1 MLRMSTIFPTDLV
14 LGVMHAAQPQRAAAA
29 AARLSAPSHDVNQ
42 KFEAVMLRRMVEEM
56 LPKDSSSLYGE
67 GTAGDIWRSLQA
79 DLMSQEM
86 AKGGGVGLAKLLDKA
101 QDRLGQ
107 QDSGSLNSIAPR
119 LNAPQVTTAEWPY
132 FKHARLM
139 DKPT

>member
-1 MLRMSTIFPTDLV
+1 MATIFPTDLV
-14 LGVMHAAQPQRAAAA
+14 LGVMQAAQPKRAAAA
-29 AARLSAPSHDVNQ
+29 AARLAAPAHDVNQ

-56 LPKDSSSLYGE
+56 LPKGSSSLYGE

-101 QDRLGQ
+101 QDRLGEQ
-107 QDSGSLNSIAPR
+107 KGASLNSIEPRHNAPR
-119 LNAPQVTTAEWPY
+119 AASTEWPY
-132 FKHARLM
+132 FGPATGL
-139 DKPT
+139 DEPA